1 MALPG
6 WLLSFKLSGNI
17 WIWDMEWKVCICKG
31 IIWRKK
37 LLPDVFG
44 GKKMLLKCKLSL
56 CCAALQVLRKCLG
69 AGESEAAA
77 VGELWVQMYLQM
89 CICCGDWCSLWL
101 VRVSHCFLS

>member
-44 GKKMLLKCKLSL
+44 EKKC
-56 CCAALQVLRKCLG
+56 
-69 AGESEAAA
+69 
-77 VGELWVQMYLQM
+77 Y
-89 CICCGDWCSLWL
+89 
-101 VRVSHCFLS
+101 